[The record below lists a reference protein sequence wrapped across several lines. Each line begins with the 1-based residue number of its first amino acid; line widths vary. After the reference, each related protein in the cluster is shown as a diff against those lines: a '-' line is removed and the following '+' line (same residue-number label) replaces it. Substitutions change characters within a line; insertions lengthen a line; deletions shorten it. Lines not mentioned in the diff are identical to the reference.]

1 MRARR
6 CAQAQVRRAWNGAWP
21 RKCRLMPGSASK
33 ALMLRE
39 WTARLG
45 SEWKAI
51 GKRRCFPLQE
61 VVFTVLRNL
70 ILGAVPEQVFTFC
83 DFFAQLLYLPI
94 YLLSSLLKY

>member
-1 MRARR
+1 
-6 CAQAQVRRAWNGAWP
+6 
-21 RKCRLMPGSASK
+21 MPGSASK
-33 ALMLRE
+33 ALMLSE

-83 DFFAQLLYLPI
+83 DFFCTALVPTYLSTYLPP
-94 YLLSSLLKY
+94 YLSINP